1 MGTEKILRPKP
12 SLHLLPLAAQPTA
25 SDEIEEDSDLI
36 IHLLSLK
43 YEFPEP
49 FQAQGFWEEQQSIII
64 MATQG
69 KEFVPEKF
77 LFSSQLRSKNKSQNL
92 NTNIKATVNSN
103 VNYL

>member
-49 FQAQGFWEEQQSIII
+49 FQAQGF
-64 MATQG
+64 
-69 KEFVPEKF
+69 
-77 LFSSQLRSKNKSQNL
+77 
-92 NTNIKATVNSN
+92 
-103 VNYL
+103 